1 MSPDKHSLD
10 DLRIDRGARRKS
22 GAPVLFALAL
32 FLGIGAAAGAKW
44 WYDQPKAVVVKTQAV
59 RESSAGEERTLLNA
73 SGYVTARREA
83 TVSAKVTGKV
93 LDVLVEEGM
102 AVEEGQVLARI
113 DASNTEKSLALAEAQ
128 AAAARESLDETR
140 VRLAQAGRDL
150 ERFRGLAKEGIGSA
164 SDVDRGAAEV
174 DALRAQ
180 LSRQTA
186 EITVAEREIALW
198 RQQIDD
204 TVIRAPFSGV
214 VTAKNAQ
221 PGEMISLMSGGG
233 GFARTGLCTIVD
245 MSSLEIE
252 VDVSESYIKR
262 VLPGQPVE
270 AVLDAYPDWKIP
282 ANVIAI
288 IPTAD
293 RQKATV
299 KVRVGFDKLDP
310 RILPEM
316 SVKVAFQSDE
326 APKVAERSIL
336 IPKEA
341 VRPREGRDY
350 VWIVED
356 GKAIERPITTGE
368 TEGGSIQVVAGVTGG
383 ERVIVEGP
391 DNLADGASVTEAS

>member
-1 MSPDKHSLD
+1 MSPEKHSLD
-10 DLRIDRGARRKS
+10 DLRIDRSTPRRS
-22 GAPVLFALAL
+22 GAPMLFAVVL
-32 FLGIGAAAGAKW
+32 FLGVGVAAGAKW
-44 WYDQPKAVVVKTQAV
+44 WYDQPKAVIVKTQAV
-59 RESSAGEERTLLNA
+59 RETSTGEERTLLNA

-83 TVSAKVTGKV
+83 TVSSKITGKV

-113 DASNTEKSLALAEAQ
+113 DASNTEKSLALAAAQ
-128 AAAARESLDETR
+128 AAASRESLDETR
-140 VRLAQAGRDL
+140 VRLAQAERDL
-150 ERFRGLAKEGIGSA
+150 ERFRGLAREGIGSA

-174 DALRAQ
+174 DALKAQ

-186 EITVAEREIALW
+186 EITVAEREISLW

-204 TVIRAPFSGV
+204 TIIRAPFSGV

-221 PGEMISLMSGGG
+221 PGEMISLASGGG

-262 VLPGQPVE
+262 VSPGKPVE

-282 ANVIAI
+282 ATVIAI

-299 KVRVGFDKLDP
+299 KVRVGFDTLDS

-316 SVKVAFQSDE
+316 SVKVAFQSEE
-326 APKVAERSIL
+326 APKAAERLIL

-341 VRPREGRDY
+341 VQQRDGRDY
-350 VWIVED
+350 VWVVEN
-356 GKAIERPITTGE
+356 GTAAERPVTLGE
-368 TEGGSIQVVAGVTGG
+368 AQGSSIQVVAGVSGG
-383 ERVIVEGP
+383 DRVIVEGP
-391 DNLADGASVTEAS
+391 DDLADGASVTEAG